1 MTKLVIF
8 DLDGVLIDSKDYHYE
23 ALNQA
28 LGAEYSIRREEH
40 VTTYDGLPTKA
51 QLELL
56 TNNNGLPVDQYDT
69 IWRDKQEA
77 TRKLFSE

>member
-28 LGAEYSIRREEH
+28 LGDEYAIYGFSGYGREGVEYYRIKEFSDS
-40 VTTYDGLPTKA
+40 TSR
-51 QLELL
+51 L
-56 TNNNGLPVDQYDT
+56 TNRPNSS
-69 IWRDKQEA
+69 I
-77 TRKLFSE
+77 